1 MPISP
6 HVGEMC
12 GRTRG
17 ALSRGNGQ
25 PDRFI
30 EHIFGDPHHKGV
42 IAWNSLLISIFIA

>member
-6 HVGEMC
+6 MW
-12 GRTRG
+12 GRCAAGQRG